1 MTNTFR
7 KYWSLMNNSLSLNY
21 LSQHSSQKKKSEHIA
36 ATQEGSIVRKIEV
49 VGGDERNAFYSSWK
63 VTSHSRVWC
72 LTTWCVSS
80 WPYCLRKTSV
90 NVAIN
95 TINVYNMEQ
104 TILNITRFFY
114 ELGFFMILWLWFM
127 TVYCFIDCYRLFQ
140 SICHAYDIIW
150 YYWFFIHVIRNL
162 VVCFFF

>member
-114 ELGFFMILWLWFM
+114 ELGFFYDFVTMIYDSILFH
-127 TVYCFIDCYRLFQ
+127 RLL
-140 SICHAYDIIW
+140 SSLSVNLPCLW
-150 YYWFFIHVIRNL
+150 YYL
-162 VVCFFF
+162 VLLILYTCYP

>member
-1 MTNTFR
+1 
-7 KYWSLMNNSLSLNY
+7 MNKSLSVNY
-21 LSQHSSQKKKSEHIA
+21 LSQHSSQKKKSEHTA
-36 ATQEGSIVRKIEV
+36 ATKEGNIVRKIEV
-49 VGGDERNAFYSSWK
+49 VGGGDERK
-63 VTSHSRVWC
+63 VTNHSRVCC

-127 TVYCFIDCYRLFQ
+127 TAYCFIDCYRLFQ

-162 VVCFFF
+162 VDCFFL